1 MPDMPHRTLAAWAAG
16 LVAIAALGLFV
27 LRRDGPGEAGAAA
40 RNAVPIRLD
49 DASGGGG
56 GRVFVHVAGAVRRPG
71 VYTLRAGARV
81 ADAVEKA
88 GGARRTADLGAVNLA
103 SKLEDGRQVLVPRRV
118 GAGAA
123 AASAAVPGAPAAP
136 GAPAV
141 PIDLNTATLE
151 QLDTLDGVGPVTAQ
165 KILDY
170 RQEHGGF
177 GSVDELGQVP
187 GIGPKTMEALREK
200 VRV

>member
-56 GRVFVHVAGAVRRPG
+56 GSRVFVHVAG
-71 VYTLRAGARV
+71 
-81 ADAVEKA
+81 AVEKA

-123 AASAAVPGAPAAP
+123 AASAAIPGAPAAP

-177 GSVDELGQVP
+177 GSIDELGQVP